1 MKTFKKIYHEQMS
14 AKDSID
20 DWKHDD
26 AKAFAES
33 LIKDYGQPD
42 EVTQTMVKWYKL
54 GAFGGDGTK
63 EMETYVIDESI
74 PHSFPDPH
82 RDFVYTVMEI
92 KVPSHMLDTLGHV
105 TGSIVYDGLK
115 KTVTARCG
123 SLEANALTLQFVKD
137 LVEGKIKNDNDVA
150 KKEYAN
156 RIRNGPLPKTFTPE
170 EIEGIINCGCN
181 QEPCETY
188 GDVDES
194 PNPVRKFKV
203 VTRAMRRKIA
213 MRMRRMAKSATF
225 KKKKEKSKR
234 RIAPPEKILMKAR
247 KMAKQ
252 KILKK
257 RFPRYSD
264 LGVNQKIKVDQI
276 IQQRYSGG
284 IAKLAKKFIKVV
296 RRKEIEKVKRA
307 RQGPETDDV

>member
-1 MKTFKKIYHEQMS
+1 MKTFKNLYHEQMS
-14 AKDSID
+14 AKDSLD

-63 EMETYVIDESI
+63 EMETYVVDESI

-123 SLEANALTLQFVKD
+123 SLEANALTLQFV
-137 LVEGKIKNDNDVA
+137 
-150 KKEYAN
+150 
-156 RIRNGPLPKTFTPE
+156 TFDC
-170 EIEGIINCGCN
+170 I
-181 QEPCETY
+181 
-188 GDVDES
+188 
-194 PNPVRKFKV
+194 
-203 VTRAMRRKIA
+203 
-213 MRMRRMAKSATF
+213 
-225 KKKKEKSKR
+225 
-234 RIAPPEKILMKAR
+234 
-247 KMAKQ
+247 
-252 KILKK
+252 
-257 RFPRYSD
+257 
-264 LGVNQKIKVDQI
+264 
-276 IQQRYSGG
+276 
-284 IAKLAKKFIKVV
+284 
-296 RRKEIEKVKRA
+296 
-307 RQGPETDDV
+307 

>member
-1 MKTFKKIYHEQMS
+1 MRTFKKIYHEQMS
-14 AKDSID
+14 AKDSLD

-63 EMETYVIDESI
+63 EMETYVVDESI

-137 LVEGKIKNDNDVA
+137 LVDGKIENDNDVA
-150 KKEYAN
+150 KKAYAD
-156 RIRNGPLPKTFTPE
+156 RIRKGPLPKTFTPE

-194 PNPVRKFKV
+194 PAPARKFRV
-203 VTRAMRRKIA
+203 IDRAQRRKIA
-213 MRMRRMAKSATF
+213 MRMKRLAKSASF
-225 KKKKEKSKR
+225 KAKVARSKK
-234 RIAPPEKILMKAR
+234 RIASPEKMRIKALKLAKKKILMK
-247 KMAKQ
+247 
-252 KILKK
+252 
-257 RFPRYSD
+257 RYPKYKE
-264 LGVNQKIKVDQI
+264 LGVNQKIKIDQI
-276 IQQRYSGG
+276 IQQRYSGT
-284 IAKLAKKFIKVV
+284 INKLSQRLLKVVKRQEVDKVKKARDAKK
-296 RRKEIEKVKRA
+296 
-307 RQGPETDDV
+307 DDNE